1 MRYFSRAALAALAL
15 ALAFMA
21 PASAA
26 DQQTVKVALIDMT
39 AMFGPGGGLGG
50 GPGGGPGT
58 GYGPGMMGQG
68 YRGGPGYGPGY
79 GQGYGMMGPGMM
91 GQGYGPG
98 YGQGYG
104 PGMMGQGGQGYGP
117 GMRGQGYGQGYGPGM
132 MGQGYG
138 PGRGMM
144 GGGMMGGMALRT
156 NVASVK
162 AGKITFD
169 VTNLSRSI
177 VHEMIV
183 VAVENPNAPL
193 PYDYNT
199 GQIPEKQVKMLGE
212 TDEMEPNAEKTI
224 SLDLKAGNYLLIC
237 NVPGHYAAG
246 MWSTLT
252 VTQ

>member
-1 MRYFSRAALAALAL
+1 MHFLKRTALAALAL
-15 ALAFMA
+15 SVAIIA
-21 PASAA
+21 PAAAA
-26 DQQTVKVALIDMT
+26 DQQTVKVSLIDMT
-39 AMFGPGGGLGG
+39 AMIGPGAGPGGGY
-50 GPGGGPGT
+50 GPGT
-58 GYGPGMMGQG
+58 TGQG
-68 YRGGPGYGPGY
+68 YRGGRGQGYGQGFGMMGPGY
-79 GQGYGMMGPGMM
+79 GQGMM

-98 YGQGYG
+98 G
-104 PGMMGQGGQGYGP
+104 
-117 GMRGQGYGQGYGPGM
+117 GQGYGPGM

-138 PGRGMM
+138 QGYGMM
-144 GGGMMGGMALRT
+144 GQGMMGGMSLRA
-156 NVASVK
+156 NVSSVK
-162 AGKITFD
+162 AGKVTFD

-183 VAVENPNAPL
+183 VAVESPNAPL

-224 SLDLKAGNYLLIC
+224 SLDLKPGTYLLIC

-246 MWSTLT
+246 MWTPLT

>member
-26 DQQTVKVALIDMT
+26 DQQTVKVSLIDMT

-50 GPGGGPGT
+50 GPGGGPGA

-68 YRGGPGYGPGY
+68 YRGGPGYG
-79 GQGYGMMGPGMM
+79 QGYGMMGPGMM
-91 GQGYGPG
+91 GPGYGPG

-104 PGMMGQGGQGYGP
+104 PGMMGPGYGQGYG
-117 GMRGQGYGQGYGPGM
+117 RGYGPGM
-132 MGQGYG
+132 MG
-138 PGRGMM
+138 GRGMM
-144 GGGMMGGMALRT
+144 MGGMSLRT
-156 NVASVK
+156 NIASVK
-162 AGKITFD
+162 AGKVTFD

-183 VAVENPNAPL
+183 VAVENLNAPL

-199 GQIPEKQVKMLGE
+199 GQIPEKQIKMLGE

-224 SLDLKAGNYLLIC
+224 ALDLKPGNYLLIC

-252 VTQ
+252 VTE

>member
-1 MRYFSRAALAALAL
+1 MRYFSRAALAAL

-26 DQQTVKVALIDMT
+26 DQQTVKVSLIDMT

-50 GPGGGPGT
+50 GPGGGPGA

-68 YRGGPGYGPGY
+68 YRGGPGYG
-79 GQGYGMMGPGMM
+79 QGYGMMGPGMM
-91 GQGYGPG
+91 GPGYGPG

-104 PGMMGQGGQGYGP
+104 PGMMGPGYGQGYG
-117 GMRGQGYGQGYGPGM
+117 RGYGPGM
-132 MGQGYG
+132 MG
-138 PGRGMM
+138 GRGMM
-144 GGGMMGGMALRT
+144 MGGMSLRT
-156 NVASVK
+156 NIASVK
-162 AGKITFD
+162 AGKVTFD

-183 VAVENPNAPL
+183 VAVENLNAPL

-199 GQIPEKQVKMLGE
+199 GQIPEKQIKMLGE

-224 SLDLKAGNYLLIC
+224 ALDLKPGNYLLIC

-252 VTQ
+252 VTE

>member
-1 MRYFSRAALAALAL
+1 MRSFPRAVFAALAFALML
-15 ALAFMA
+15 VA
-21 PASAA
+21 PAGAA
-26 DQQTVKVALIDMT
+26 DQQTVRVSLIDMT
-39 AMFGPGGGLGG
+39 AMFGPGT
-50 GPGGGPGT
+50 GPGA

-68 YRGGPGYGPGY
+68 Y
-79 GQGYGMMGPGMM
+79 GMM

-98 YGQGYG
+98 YGA
-104 PGMMGQGGQGYGP
+104 
-117 GMRGQGYGQGYGPGM
+117 

-138 PGRGMM
+138 PGYGMMGRGMM
-144 GGGMMGGMALRT
+144 GGMSVRT
-156 NVASVK
+156 NVTSVK
-162 AGKITFD
+162 AGKVTFD

-212 TDEMEPNAEKTI
+212 TEEMEPNAEKTI
-224 SLDLKAGNYLLIC
+224 ALDLKPGTYLLIC

-246 MWSTLT
+246 MWTPLT
-252 VTQ
+252 VTE